1 VAGDDDNN
9 KQYATMY
16 NHRSSGQL
24 LLVAMWHVHNMM
36 MAHSWS
42 SVELWKQ
49 QLTTLPFSAVRPRGV
64 SQQHAATTSQE
75 AGSA

>member
-1 VAGDDDNN
+1 VAGGDDD
-9 KQYATMY
+9 YIMRPSLDDEWTVVIT
-16 NHRSSGQL
+16 S
-24 LLVAMWHVHNMM
+24 MWHVHNMM

-64 SQQHAATTSQE
+64 SQQHAASQE
-75 AGSA
+75 ASSA